1 MNKMAELP
9 LFISRDLGTTHY
21 LDQFLSIQIFLATIF
36 AMKTNQASR
45 PFSTKAEKNN
55 MLVKKIK

>member
-1 MNKMAELP
+1 MAELP
-9 LFISRDLGTTHY
+9 LFISRELGTTHY

-36 AMKTNQASR
+36 VMKTNQVSR
-45 PFSTKAEKNN
+45 PFSTKTEKKN